1 MTYFLRR
8 GVHDAPGN
16 DQGSRGRGPYPV
28 PGGRPPSRHQ
38 GRFDAWSLSCVRTG
52 ATMLNRMKYIIPCAV
67 MIILSYGCGLSPIV
81 NIGQY
86 ATTGSGNAEDFLPGL
101 ENRPDI
107 INLAVSAGESLGYK
121 VHVRNEGVVVLI
133 HQYTQTQKVL
143 SGNSVITSIT
153 VSRSYPHSKAMG
165 KSLGVPGGLPKG
177 YEQNS
182 DKSFP
187 GLFLACSVHGSFGAG
202 TDQSAAQK
210 LEEFK
215 RALLS
220 LTK

>member
-1 MTYFLRR
+1 
-8 GVHDAPGN
+8 
-16 DQGSRGRGPYPV
+16 
-28 PGGRPPSRHQ
+28 
-38 GRFDAWSLSCVRTG
+38 
-52 ATMLNRMKYIIPCAV
+52 MKYIMSLAV
-67 MIILSYGCGLSPIV
+67 MIILSYGCGLSPLV
-81 NIGQY
+81 NVGQY

-121 VHVRNEGVVVLI
+121 VYVRNEGVVVLVS
-133 HQYTQTQKVL
+133 QYTRTQQVL
-143 SGNSVITSIT
+143 TGNSVITSIT
-153 VSRSYPHSKAMG
+153 VSRSYHHSQATA

-177 YEQNS
+177 YEQSS
-182 DKSFP
+182 DKQFP

-215 RALLS
+215 RALLA